1 MGYEALSRNVPT
13 VIMEFRLILRKA
25 ALLQVMSLYKL
36 QNCLS
41 FLNCMFV
48 GSSGCN
54 IIALCLTCLFGLPLL
69 QASVLQNLRLAMRRQ
84 IRRHSTR
91 RSNSSSSSRRRLGH
105 LWTRLFHSGGR
116 TRGHAPLLD
125 PPGPTQITLG
135 LQSYRT
141 VGVQGQQ
148 VSPRSG
154 AGLGDEVDIVGMSGS
169 CCLAT
174 MDLQPCTPESP
185 ASPLS
190 FQSGDSPEEE
200 ELSPVCRAPQSE
212 SPTPVQS
219 DSSAHSGPPPTPQEA
234 SLPPCH
240 PRASRKL
247 VLELAV
253 NLKGVSL
260 RRYSPLGPLS
270 PISPPSQTSTSHPH
284 SQVLEVTSPPEP
296 SSSSVKAEDSDSHFT
311 VEVPSREIRSR
322 DERRREG
329 KGRLCRFSR
338 TFSDEGGD
346 SARETTPC

>member
-54 IIALCLTCLFGLPLL
+54 IIALCLTCLFGLSLL

-105 LWTRLFHSGGR
+105 LWTRLFHNGGR

-190 FQSGDSPEEE
+190 FQSEDSPEEE